1 MLTIHLRTLYT
12 STELLSELR
21 TGEIFLVCS
30 LRLWVLS
37 HCSDPGAYPD
47 WREGFQRAGIGCAGA
62 IRFDNLCR
70 IIATT
75 AQRTLHVRSIYC
87 ARLGEDEALF
97 LSLLG
102 LLQHDRD
109 LDAEAILRGWC
120 PPAAVRV
127 AMTPARGFAYDLRSR
142 MLWVSAPHIETAPA
156 LTASTSMAGATLH

>member
-12 STELLSELR
+12 ASELLSELR
-21 TGEIFLVCS
+21 TGEVFLVCS

-37 HCSDPGAYPD
+37 HYRDLGPCPD

-70 IIATT
+70 IISTSAV
-75 AQRTLHVRSIYC
+75 RTLHVRSIYC

-97 LSLLG
+97 LTLLG

-109 LDAEAILRGWC
+109 LDAEAILRSWC
-120 PPAAVRV
+120 PPTAVRV

-142 MLWVSAPHIETAPA
+142 MLWVSAPDLETVPA
-156 LTASTSMAGATLH
+156 LSAATSMTGSTLH